1 MTDGATE
8 TVLITGASAGIGEE
22 LAKLFADSGRNVVLV
37 ARRKTKLQA
46 LANHLKTD
54 SQADNVWVEAC
65 DLSQDGAATALHA
78 KLESKGIDV
87 DILVNCAGVLEHGS
101 FADMGQE
108 RLLGMVDLNIR
119 GLTSLTALFL
129 PQMVERGYGR
139 ILNVGSIA
147 AFTPVPSLAAYA
159 ATKAYVLSLSEALS
173 EELNGT
179 GVTVTALCPGMT
191 DTNMLSSAQDKSEK
205 LKVPRFAISEV
216 HDVAKQGF
224 DACMKGDVIAVPG
237 SINLLTTLTTR
248 ATPKWLV
255 RRVFGAVGRK
265 SLD

>member
-1 MTDGATE
+1 MSRKE

-22 LAKLFADSGRNVVLV
+22 LAKLFADSGRDLVLV
-37 ARRKTKLQA
+37 ARRKSKLQS
-46 LANHLKTD
+46 LAKHLKTQ
-54 SQADNVWVEAC
+54 SNAEHVWVEAC
-65 DLSQDGAATALHA
+65 DLSEAGAATALHA
-78 KLESKGIDV
+78 KLQSKGLGIDV
-87 DILVNCAGVLEHGS
+87 LVNCAGVLEHGA
-101 FADMGQE
+101 FVEMGEQ

-129 PQMVERGYGR
+129 PQMLENGYGR

-159 ATKAYVLSLSEALS
+159 ATKAYVLSLTEALS
-173 EELNGT
+173 EELSGT

-191 DTNMLSSAQDKSEK
+191 DTSMLSKAQENSEK
-205 LKVPRFAISEV
+205 LKLPAFAISDVE
-216 HDVAKQGF
+216 DVAKAGF
-224 DACMKGDVIAVPG
+224 DACLKGEVIAVPG

-265 SLD
+265 SIS